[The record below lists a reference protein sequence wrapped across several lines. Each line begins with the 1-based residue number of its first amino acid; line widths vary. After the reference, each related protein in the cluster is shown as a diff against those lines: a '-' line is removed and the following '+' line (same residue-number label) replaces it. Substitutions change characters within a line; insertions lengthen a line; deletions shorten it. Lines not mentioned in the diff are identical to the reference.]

1 VIRYSALYPATEGA
15 AFDHDYYRDTHVP
28 LAAKTW
34 NPVRVE
40 IDKQIDGPYVAAV
53 HFVFESV
60 DAMQAALGSDGTAD
74 VRADIP
80 NYTTITPVRQVSEI
94 VSSSPPASR

>member
-1 VIRYSALYPATEGA
+1 MIRYSVLYPATEGA

-53 HFVFESV
+53 HFTFESF
-60 DAMQAALGSDGTAD
+60 DAMQRGAR
-74 VRADIP
+74 VRGDRRQSGPISR
-80 NYTTITPVRQVSEI
+80 TTRRSPRSVR
-94 VSSSPPASR
+94 